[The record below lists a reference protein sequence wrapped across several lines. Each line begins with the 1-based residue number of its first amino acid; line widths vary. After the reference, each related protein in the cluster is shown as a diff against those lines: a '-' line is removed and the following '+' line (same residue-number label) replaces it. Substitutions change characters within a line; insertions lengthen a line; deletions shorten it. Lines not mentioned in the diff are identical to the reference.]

1 MCVCAWCI
9 MSVSVSLCLSL
20 WGPLMNRHALPI
32 EVKVM
37 AVISTR
43 HGHHSVLWWEATSVY
58 HCCQL
63 HYLPVEPYLS
73 LYTHVEHIWRCA
85 MNLVYQPW
93 LLLDC
98 NQMLLDVHF
107 LFRRLRNNHLFVAC
121 QNATIVGNCKWHY
134 LEIMRNINPPIKYSK
149 HIAHW
154 DKTIPHGGALGF
166 TLNFYTL
173 THLTCELLWFLIHNL
188 FHASL
193 EKFVKTILVKL
204 DSKSTYLHFME
215 LLTISTS
222 LNMREYYH
230 PAPSFLC
237 GN

>member
-1 MCVCAWCI
+1 MLQGKREQNSKQCIGVMLLQKVKWISRHLQEITLWCACVCVCAWCI

-73 LYTHVEHIWRCA
+73 LYTNVEHIWRRA

-98 NQMLLDVHF
+98 NQMLLDFHF
-107 LFRRLRNNHLFVAC
+107 LFSRLRNNHLFVAW
-121 QNATIVGNCKWHY
+121 QNATIVGNCKWH
-134 LEIMRNINPPIKYSK
+134 LSRIN
-149 HIAHW
+149 
-154 DKTIPHGGALGF
+154 
-166 TLNFYTL
+166 
-173 THLTCELLWFLIHNL
+173 E
-188 FHASL
+188 
-193 EKFVKTILVKL
+193 
-204 DSKSTYLHFME
+204 
-215 LLTISTS
+215 
-222 LNMREYYH
+222 EY
-230 PAPSFLC
+230 
-237 GN
+237 